1 MSPLNQRNKAGKT
14 SLYVAASI
22 GHAPTVKL
30 LLGAGAKVDVADH
43 HGLSPLHAA
52 CEDCHTDVV
61 RLLLDAGA
69 KVNLRS
75 VRGMTPLLRACYN
88 GNADVVRLLLN
99 KGAQVNMRG
108 EGGIAPLAA
117 AVFGG
122 HIEVVHMLLD
132 RGACVD
138 HPEAAYGSMPLHVTV
153 RAVGDSH
160 TDSDDNFVAVARAL
174 LKKGAPINAVDKAGS
189 TALHD
194 ACHTGCSVEM
204 LQVLLVAGADPDAL
218 DGAGQKPD
226 GLAVL
231 MKTMCSVCWAVGKM
245 KVCPCRASRYCS
257 TECQRVHWNRGHCER
272 HGRPL
277 PSPMTPQNLPQD

>member
-1 MSPLNQRNKAGKT
+1 MNQRNKAGKT

-52 CEDCHTDVV
+52 CEDCHT
-61 RLLLDAGA
+61 
-69 KVNLRS
+69 
-75 VRGMTPLLRACYN
+75 
-88 GNADVVRLLLN
+88 DVVRLLLN